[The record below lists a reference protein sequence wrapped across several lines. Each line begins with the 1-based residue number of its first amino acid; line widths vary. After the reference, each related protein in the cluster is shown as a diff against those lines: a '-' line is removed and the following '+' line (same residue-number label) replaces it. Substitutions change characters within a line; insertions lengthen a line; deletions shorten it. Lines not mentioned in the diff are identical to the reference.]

1 MAFGTGEHSI
11 TLEDVLARTTEFD
24 ILYHYFNVSELP
36 TIIHSPLRQD
46 NRPSFGLYTLD
57 GKRVHYTDLA
67 TKDRGGLFDLLMK
80 YWGESYKDML
90 NHLWKDLPNFSN
102 ANVQF
107 NSMKSERTYQ
117 YQSLKSR
124 NIDLQCKVREWRDY
138 DIEYWASY
146 GISLEWLKYADIY
159 PISHKIVIRDGQRYV
174 FGADKY
180 AYAYVERKEGKV
192 TLKIYQPYNKGGYKW
207 SSSIDRSVWGLWTK
221 IPKYGDNLIISSSVK
236 DCLNIMCNLGIP
248 AICMQGEGYK
258 PKPQIIEELKGR
270 YKNIILF
277 YDNDYNNPDNP
288 GRKDSIELSLE
299 YNLKRVE
306 IPVKYESKDPSDLFK
321 KYGKDRYLEIMNEIL
336 KDVLWKKNGDQ

>member
-1 MAFGTGEHSI
+1 MAFGNGEHSI

-36 TIIHSPLRQD
+36 TVIHSPLRQD
-46 NRPSFGLYTLD
+46 SRPSFGLYTLD

-80 YWGESYKDML
+80 YWGESYKGML

-124 NIDLQCKVREWRDY
+124 NIDLQCKVREWKDY

-207 SSSIDRSVWGLWTK
+207 SNRHDRSVISLWTK
-221 IPKYGDNLIISSSVK
+221 VPEYGDRICICSSMK
-236 DCLNIMCNLGIP
+236 DALCLWSNTGIP
-248 AICMQGEGYK
+248 ALAIQGEGYGMSDTAVG
-258 PKPQIIEELKGR
+258 ELKRR
-270 YKNIILF
+270 YKEVFIAL
-277 YDNDYNNPDNP
+277 DGDKA
-288 GRKDSIELSLE
+288 GVEDSIKLQKDTAFKIIDCPLIDKAKDWSDIYHFYGKEAL
-299 YNLKRVE
+299 LKE
-306 IPVKYESKDPSDLFK
+306 FK
-321 KYGKDRYLEIMNEIL
+321 KALEN
-336 KDVLWKKNGDQ
+336 VH